1 MKITINLTDAQYK
14 ALAYVAVDP
23 RDWIQNA
30 AITRANAAIDEM
42 FQVEIQRMIADPT
55 ITQIPADKEA
65 VVLASTLP
73 SAAESSILT
82 ETPAS
87 EAPSGD

>member
-1 MKITINLTDAQYK
+1 MKITVTLTDAEYK
-14 ALAYVAVDP
+14 ALAYIAVDP
-23 RDWIQNA
+23 KDWIQNA
-30 AITRANAAIDEM
+30 ASARATIAMDEI
-42 FQVEIQRMIADPT
+42 FQAELQRMITDPT

-73 SAAESSILT
+73 TAAEVAEAAKLL
-82 ETPAS
+82 